1 MGRVGGPCPALMLPA
16 DLAAAEAETLIAL
29 GSALGSEAKGRWT
42 VEWRFQGLRLLAP
55 VLRLLEGLIAA
66 GHDGRLLCADMGA
79 TALARRD
86 APALAGRIASFG
98 DQLRRQQEPSKQEMP
113 SQELLLLL
121 GASQAEYGQ
130 VEQIC
135 AGHGGPVVLV
145 NASLEDGAVGIG
157 SVARQRRRGF
167 LAGLQGAYALIPQ
180 AGSAL
185 RLAHPGPWELY
196 RLDADGYRLAASFE
210 QRPDAEQQAQALS
223 GGAAAGLGAG
233 LRALDQLIEG
243 LQN

>member
-1 MGRVGGPCPALMLPA
+1 MLPA

-55 VLRLLEGLIAA
+55 VLRLLEALIEA

-98 DQLRRQQEPSKQEMP
+98 DQLRRQQPSLGQDSPEQEMP

-121 GASQAEYGQ
+121 GASQAEYEQ

-135 AGHGGPVVLV
+135 AGHDGPVVLV

-185 RLAHPGPWELY
+185 RFAHPGPWELY

-210 QRPDAEQQAQALS
+210 QRPDAEQQAEALS
-223 GGAAAGLGAG
+223 DGSAAGLGAG